1 MNFRIFPTLLIAGVT
16 MLFSCTELPD
26 KDNEEGDNGNQ
37 GEIGSSELV
46 LLASD
51 MVIQANGEDAV
62 QFTVLSDGEPV
73 SEGVRFYDG
82 STNKQIDLPDLR
94 FTTTDTGT
102 YYFWAAYGTS
112 QTDIVTVTAI
122 GFPVPELPED
132 PEPENTSFARRV
144 LLTQFTGTGCGYC
157 PGMITLLR
165 SLMEDDEYASKVVL
179 TACHSYNSD
188 DPAYLL
194 DRLDQAMGVSSYP
207 MVVADMYVSYN
218 NYNNMNGLM
227 SVIDMAHG
235 RSAAKAGISASAELN
250 GNTLVVRASIKASQT
265 SEFRIGAWLLEDGI
279 EGRQSNYNPGTWTG
293 NYDVHDNCIRIA
305 DSRVSNSNFTGH
317 SLGTIEAGETAEYAF
332 VMTLEDGWVAE
343 NCHLA
348 LFITTPE
355 DGEDYFSVNNAISC
369 SINGEVSFDYL
380 Q

>member
-122 GFPVPELPED
+122 GFPVPELPDD

-355 DGEDYFSVNNAISC
+355 DGEDYFSVNNAVSC
-369 SINGEVSFDYL
+369 SIDGEVSFDYL

>member
-122 GFPVPELPED
+122 GFPVPELPDD
-132 PEPENTSFARRV
+132 PEPENTSFTRRV

-207 MVVADMYVSYN
+207 MVVADMYLAYN
-218 NYNNMNGLM
+218 NYNNLEGLK
-227 SVIDMAHG
+227 STIDTAHE
-235 RSAAKAGISASAELN
+235 RSGAKAGISASAELN

-355 DGEDYFSVNNAISC
+355 DGEDYFSVNNAVSC

-380 Q
+380 K

>member
-122 GFPVPELPED
+122 GFPVPELPDD
-132 PEPENTSFARRV
+132 PEPENTSFTRRV

-355 DGEDYFSVNNAISC
+355 DGEDYFSVNNAVSC

-380 Q
+380 K

>member
-122 GFPVPELPED
+122 GFPVPELPDD

-207 MVVADMYVSYN
+207 MVVADMYLAYN
-218 NYNNMNGLM
+218 NYNNLAGLK
-227 SVIDMAHG
+227 STIDTAHE
-235 RSAAKAGISASAELN
+235 RSDAKAGISASAELN

-355 DGEDYFSVNNAISC
+355 DGEDYFSVNNAVSC
-369 SINGEVSFDYL
+369 SINGDVSFDYL
-380 Q
+380 K

>member
-1 MNFRIFPTLLIAGVT
+1 

-355 DGEDYFSVNNAISC
+355 DGEDYFSVNNAVSC

-380 Q
+380 K

>member
-122 GFPVPELPED
+122 GFPVPELPDD

-355 DGEDYFSVNNAISC
+355 DGEDYFSVNNAVSC

-380 Q
+380 K